1 MDKKNFNF
9 SKERMNFDMKDG
21 FIKVATMTPD
31 LRVADTVY
39 NAEQIMLAIEKAA
52 EENVALLVFPELC
65 VTGYTCGDLFGHRML
80 VDAALTALEKISDAT
95 KGKNMLVFVG
105 APIRHHNKLYNC
117 AVAMFDG
124 EVLGVIPKQN
134 LASYGENYEARWF
147 TSATECDMVKI
158 ANQWV
163 NFDAKM
169 LFSVSDKC
177 GMPELTV
184 GCEIGEDLWVP
195 EPPSVAHAKAGATVI
210 VNLSANAEIVGRAA
224 KRRALVSAQS
234 AKLHAAYLYA
244 NAGSAESTTDGVF
257 AGHSIIAENGHILSE
272 RKPFDEGMQTAI
284 IDVIAL
290 ADMRAKKNTYPAIN
304 TTDYNVH
311 MYFDLKKKEID
322 TPKLPKRPFLP
333 TDVSES
339 AERAETI
346 LNIQAHGLKKRIA
359 HSWAKTAVIGIS
371 GGLDSTLAL
380 LVAARAMDLLGR
392 DRKDIIAVTM
402 PCFGTT
408 VRTKSNAVMLAEALG
423 ATVRT
428 VDIKR
433 AVAVH
438 FEDIGHDENNHDVTF
453 ENAQARERT
462 QVIMDIANQTNG
474 LVVGTGDLSEV
485 ALGWATY
492 NGDHMSMYG
501 VNADV
506 PKTLVRFLVEHVANT
521 MDGDAKKSLLDIL
534 DTPVSP
540 ELLPAKDGEIAQI
553 TEDIVGP
560 YDLHDFFL
568 YYTIRN
574 AYPPKKLF
582 RLAKKAFEGE
592 FDGET
597 ILKWQK
603 KFYSRFFTQQFKRS
617 CTPDAPKVGSVALSP
632 RGDWKMPSDA
642 MSTVWMNEVN
652 EIEA

>member
-1 MDKKNFNF
+1 
-9 SKERMNFDMKDG
+9 MKDG
-21 FIKVATMTPD
+21 FLKVATMTPD

-39 NAEQIMLAIEKAA
+39 NAEQIILAIEKAA
-52 EENVALLVFPELC
+52 KENVALLVFPELC
-65 VTGYTCGDLFGHRML
+65 VTGYSCGDLFGQRILIQGAM
-80 VDAALTALEKISDAT
+80 TALEKIAEAT
-95 KGKNMLVFVG
+95 EGKNMLVFVG
-105 APIRHHNKLYNC
+105 APIRHQGKLYDC
-117 AVAMFDG
+117 AVCMFDG
-124 EVLGVIPKQN
+124 QFIGVIPKTN
-134 LASYGENYEARWF
+134 LANYGENYEARWF
-147 TSATECDMVKI
+147 SVPEKEDVICIGGKWVHFGHKLIVGFDM
-158 ANQWV
+158 N
-163 NFDAKM
+163 
-169 LFSVSDKC
+169 
-177 GMPELTV
+177 MPEFAI

-195 EPPSVAHAKAGATVI
+195 EPPSVSLAKAGATVI
-210 VNLSANAEIVGRAA
+210 VNLSAHAEIVGRAA
-224 KRRALVSAQS
+224 KRRATVAAQS
-234 AKLHAAYLYA
+234 ARLCAAYIYA

-257 AGHSIIAENGHILSE
+257 AGHSLIAENGHILSE
-272 RKPFDEGMQTAI
+272 RKPFDQGMQTAV
-284 IDVIAL
+284 IDVTSL
-290 ADMRAKKNTYPAIN
+290 ADMRAKKNTYPAALNNDHYALDI
-304 TTDYNVH
+304 VKFH
-311 MYFDLKKKEID
+311 FVD
-322 TPKLPKRPFLP
+322 TETPRLPKRPFLP
-333 TDVSES
+333 TDRNES

-346 LNIQAHGLKKRIA
+346 INIQAHGLKKRIS

-380 LVAARAMDLLGR
+380 LIAARAMDLLGR

-423 ATVRT
+423 TTVRT

-506 PKTLVRFLVEHVANT
+506 PKTLVRFLVEHFAGI

-592 FDGET
+592 FDGAT

>member
-1 MDKKNFNF
+1 
-9 SKERMNFDMKDG
+9 MKDG
-21 FIKVATMTPD
+21 FIKVAAMTPD

-39 NAEQIMLAIEKAA
+39 NAQQIISAIEKAA
-52 EENVALLVFPELC
+52 QENAALLVFPELC
-65 VTGYTCGDLFGHRML
+65 VTGYTCGDLFGHRTL
-80 VDAALTALEKISDAT
+80 IDAAMTALEKIAEAT
-95 KGKNMLVFVG
+95 EGKNMLTFVG
-105 APIRHHNKLYNC
+105 APIRHQNKLYDC

-124 EVLGVIPKQN
+124 QFIGVVPKMN

-147 TSATECDMVKI
+147 SVPEQEDVICIGGK
-158 ANQWV
+158 WV
-163 NFDAKM
+163 HFGNCLIFGFDTK
-169 LFSVSDKC
+169 
-177 GMPELTV
+177 MPEFAI

-195 EPPSVAHAKAGATVI
+195 EPPSAALAKAGATII

-224 KRRALVSAQS
+224 KRRAIVASQS
-234 AKLHAAYLYA
+234 ARLCAAYIYA

-257 AGHSIIAENGHILSE
+257 AGHSMIAENGHILSE
-272 RKPFDEGMQTAI
+272 RKPFDEGMQTAV

-290 ADMRAKKNTYPAIN
+290 ADMRAKKNTYPSACRNDEHDQNVIKCML
-304 TTDYNVH
+304 DYVPFRFH
-311 MYFDLKKKEID
+311 ETE
-322 TPKLPKRPFLP
+322 TPKLSKRPFLP
-333 TDVSES
+333 TDQNES

-433 AVAVH
+433 AVSVH

-642 MSTVWMNEVN
+642 MATVWMNEVN